1 MRVRIPIKYNC
12 LPPSVEILQH
22 PENVTVFLN
31 QSAVFTCVTR
41 GGISYWIVNGIPTE
55 SGTRDDFNVSPT
67 INDDGNLSLKLTVQ
81 AKKQHNRTII
91 QCGVVWYGVSVNSTN
106 ATLLIQGIHTVCIIS
121 GKNLKYAFFVF
132 ELVLLP

>member
-1 MRVRIPIKYNC
+1 MCIGRATPRSYC

-67 INDDGNLSLKLTVQ
+67 KKDGRNLSLTLTVQ
-81 AKKQHNRTII
+81 AKEEHNGTII
-91 QCGVVWYGVSVNSTN
+91 QCGVAILNVGSLNSTD
-106 ATLLIQGIHTVCIIS
+106 ATLLIQGIYCMHY
-121 GKNLKYAFFVF
+121 KWQKYAFFVF
-132 ELVLLP
+132 YLFLLP

>member
-1 MRVRIPIKYNC
+1 MCIGRATPRSYC

-41 GGISYWIVNGIPTE
+41 GGTSYWIVNGIPTE

-106 ATLLIQGIHTVCIIS
+106 ATLLIQGIYCMYYKWQKLKICLLCI
-121 GKNLKYAFFVF
+121 
-132 ELVLLP
+132 